1 MIESLMIESR
11 VSISKLLWQCDQRK
25 THMQIGK
32 SVAKDK
38 LRYVNVRAFTIL
50 WVKSNKTISAQYL
63 SILVQRIWNNL
74 SQNDCFI
81 LATYMVNVF
90 DILNFES
97 AI

>member
-50 WVKSNKTISAQYL
+50 
-63 SILVQRIWNNL
+63 
-74 SQNDCFI
+74 
-81 LATYMVNVF
+81 
-90 DILNFES
+90 
-97 AI
+97 